1 MLVEKRLGQ
10 MSAVSMPF
18 ASENHQTMLT
28 NKSGF
33 NKKEIGVKNK
43 CDKYHVEHQMGGK
56 IYESLLF
63 PN

>member
-1 MLVEKRLGQ
+1 